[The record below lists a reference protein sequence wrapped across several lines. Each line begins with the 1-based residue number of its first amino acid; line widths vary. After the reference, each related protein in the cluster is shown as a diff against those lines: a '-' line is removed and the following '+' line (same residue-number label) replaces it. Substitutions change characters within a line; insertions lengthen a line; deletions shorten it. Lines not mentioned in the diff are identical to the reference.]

1 MPVDERDKK
10 ILEMLMRNARI
21 PKVRIAEELGVTEAA
36 VRKRISRLEESGIIV
51 GYRAVVDFKKSE
63 MVASLAGVDVEPE
76 ALWRVIRSLRNI
88 ENVASLWLTTG
99 DHALMMEI
107 FANSTEE
114 LSRIHDEISEI
125 PGVLR
130 VCPSIILE
138 VIK

>member
-1 MPVDERDKK
+1 
-10 ILEMLMRNARI
+10 
-21 PKVRIAEELGVTEAA
+21 
-36 VRKRISRLEESGIIV
+36 ESGIIV

-63 MVASLAGVDVEPE
+63 MVASLTGVDVEPE

>member
-63 MVASLAGVDVEPE
+63 MVASLTGVDVEPE

>member
-1 MPVDERDKK
+1 VDERDKK

-36 VRKRISRLEESGIIV
+36 VRKRISKLEEGGIIL

-63 MVASLAGVDVEPE
+63 MVASLTGVDVEPE
-76 ALWRVIRSLRNI
+76 SLWRVIRGLREI
-88 ENVASLWLTTG
+88 ENVSSLWLTTG

-107 FANSTEE
+107 FASSTEE
-114 LSRIHDEISEI
+114 LSKIHDEISEI

-138 VIK
+138 VLK